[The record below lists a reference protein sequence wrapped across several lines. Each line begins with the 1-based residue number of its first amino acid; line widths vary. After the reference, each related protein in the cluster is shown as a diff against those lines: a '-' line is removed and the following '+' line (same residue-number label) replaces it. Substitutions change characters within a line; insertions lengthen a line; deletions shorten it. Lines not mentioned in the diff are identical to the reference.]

1 MSTKHDDHDEPI
13 EHDQLAEEADLL
25 TTLEANAR
33 VRELLRDT
41 LRELTEREQSGA
53 QELEVT
59 QLRERL
65 DQIEKAVQRYQVVR
79 GQ

>member
-1 MSTKHDDHDEPI
+1 MTTGRHELDKPI
-13 EHDQLAEEADLL
+13 EHDQLSEEADLL

-41 LRELTEREQSGA
+41 LRELAEREQSGA
-53 QELEVT
+53 EEFEVT

-65 DQIEKAVQRYQVVR
+65 DQIEKAVQRYHAVR

>member
-1 MSTKHDDHDEPI
+1 MTTGRDDLGEPI

-41 LRELTEREQSGA
+41 LRELAEREKSGA
-53 QELEVT
+53 TDLELT
-59 QLRERL
+59 TLREKVAEVE
-65 DQIEKAVQRYQVVR
+65 QAVQRYR
-79 GQ
+79 

>member
-1 MSTKHDDHDEPI
+1 MPTGRDDLDEPI

-41 LRELTEREQSGA
+41 LRELANRERSGA
-53 QELEVT
+53 DDPEVT
-59 QLRERL
+59 RLRGRL
-65 DQIEKAVQRYQVVR
+65 AQIEDAVRRYHLVR